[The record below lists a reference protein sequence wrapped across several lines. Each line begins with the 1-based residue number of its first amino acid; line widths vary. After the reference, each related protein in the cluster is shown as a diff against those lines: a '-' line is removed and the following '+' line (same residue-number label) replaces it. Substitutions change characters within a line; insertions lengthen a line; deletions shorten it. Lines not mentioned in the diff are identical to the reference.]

1 MWLFLLRSA
10 MEMASS
16 SLPSRSAPA
25 TCWTKIRDCFRAA
38 EYIRKRSIITPKDQ
52 TESMNSRTMT
62 PLATHCML
70 CHMPGIDQLVPW
82 SCNINIHTA
91 RFASI
96 ESAPFFFL
104 QNIAHVLT
112 VAAIRPLHPLLR
124 NQRELPPA
132 RAACFLTPT
141 QLEIQFKYA
150 LHLHRSVIQHRRMKS
165 PLFHGVNCGLHQH
178 RRTRHIGHFNYFS
191 VFINQRV

>member
-10 MEMASS
+10 MEIASS

-38 EYIRKRSIITPKDQ
+38 EYIRKRSIITPNDH
-52 TESMNSRTMT
+52 TESRNSRMMT
-62 PLATHCML
+62 PFATHCML
-70 CHMPGIDQLVPW
+70 CHIPGIDQLAPPW
-82 SCNINIHTA
+82 SCNHNIHTA

-112 VAAIRPLHPLLR
+112 VAATRPFHPLFIHD
-124 NQRELPPA
+124 QRELPSA
-132 RAACFLTPT
+132 RADRFLTTT
-141 QLEIQFKYA
+141 QPKIQVEYA
-150 LHLHRSVIQHRRMKS
+150 
-165 PLFHGVNCGLHQH
+165 
-178 RRTRHIGHFNYFS
+178 
-191 VFINQRV
+191 